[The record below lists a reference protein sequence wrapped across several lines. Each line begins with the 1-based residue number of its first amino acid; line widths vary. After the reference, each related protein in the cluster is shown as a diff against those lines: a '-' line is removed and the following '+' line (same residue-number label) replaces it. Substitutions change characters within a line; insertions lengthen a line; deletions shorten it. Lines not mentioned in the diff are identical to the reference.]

1 MPFDATGRMAAAI
14 PFPFDDYLELVDS
27 TGRVI
32 HEDTRGH
39 GTTGPRY
46 YGTATL
52 LALYG
57 TTVLRDSHFACA
69 GWTAPAG

>member
-32 HEDTRGH
+32 HEDTRH
-39 GTTGPRY
+39 GTTGQP
-46 YGTATL
+46 L
-52 LALYG
+52 CLG
-57 TTVLRDSHFACA
+57 TTGQPLCLR
-69 GWTAPAG
+69 